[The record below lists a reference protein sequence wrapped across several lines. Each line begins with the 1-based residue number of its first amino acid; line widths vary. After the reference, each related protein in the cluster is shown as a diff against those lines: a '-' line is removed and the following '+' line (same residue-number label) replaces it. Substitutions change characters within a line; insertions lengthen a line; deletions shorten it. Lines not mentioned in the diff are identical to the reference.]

1 MNRIF
6 MLLLAMLPVSP
17 LKAQAVYQPV
27 KELAAREVPW
37 LLPYLQ
43 FEAIHREDG
52 KDVFILSSQNGKLKI
67 AASDVNAAA
76 KGLGWYLKNY
86 CHRSMSHLGDNLAPV
101 LPVPLIKAP
110 VKIVSAMPVRYTL
123 NYCTLS
129 YTMSFY
135 NWKDWQHE
143 IDWMALNGVNLML
156 ATVGAEAVW
165 QQTLKRIGYT
175 DKEIFDFIPGP
186 AYTAWWL
193 MGNLQ
198 GWGGPVT
205 RGMINRQADLEKKIL
220 ARMRALGINPVLQ
233 GFYGMVPTS
242 IKSRGVRTMEQGTW
256 GWFERPAYISAGDS
270 SFGKIAGIYYQEM
283 KKLYGSDIR
292 YFAGD
297 PFHEGGNTEGINV
310 AEYGKEI
317 QQEMQRYFPN
327 STWMLQGWQ
336 NNPSPGLLS
345 KLDKSNVLVEEL
357 FGENTE
363 NWLKRK
369 GYEGTP
375 FIWCTVT
382 NFGEKSGLYGKLQR
396 FADEVNKAENSGYAS
411 FMKGTGIM
419 PEGIHN
425 NPVVYSLVLDLA
437 WHKEKVD
444 ATHWIKAFV
453 TARYGKDNAAVQT
466 AWQGF
471 VKTVYRNFDAYQ
483 EGPSESVFCARP
495 ALQIK
500 SASSWGTRARNYDVK
515 EFEGA
520 VKLFVTA
527 SQGMKNSPAYQADK
541 IDFVRQ
547 ALSNKG
553 ETAYQDMITAFQ
565 NKDLALFRQRSAL
578 FLNMILQQDSLL
590 SGNKNFEL
598 ANWLNAAYNFG
609 KTPYEKKL
617 ALKNA
622 KMQITYWGPDDSA
635 TMVHDYANKEWSGM
649 MRHFYFPRWKM
660 FVDYCTGR
668 LKGEDPAAP
677 DYFKFEQTWAAKPDR
692 YAPLQLPA
700 AVRAGLVD
708 RILSE

>member
-6 MLLLAMLPVSP
+6 MLLLAMLPVFP

-27 KELAAREVPW
+27 KDLAERRVPW
-37 LLPYLQ
+37 LSPYLQ
-43 FEAIHREDG
+43 LEAIHREDG

-86 CHRSMSHLGDNLAPV
+86 CHRSMSHMGDNLAPV
-101 LPVPLIKAP
+101 LPVPVINTP
-110 VKIVSAMPVRYTL
+110 VKIVSALPVRYAL

-135 NWKDWQHE
+135 NWKDWEHE

-156 ATVGAEAVW
+156 ATVGTEAVW
-165 QQTLKRIGYT
+165 QRTLKRIGYT
-175 DKEIFDFIPGP
+175 DKEILDFIPGP

-205 RGMINRQADLEKKIL
+205 QGMINQRADLEKKIL
-220 ARMRALGINPVLQ
+220 TRMHGLGISPVLQ

-242 IKSRGVRTMEQGTW
+242 IKSRGIKTMEQGTW
-256 GWFERPAYISAGDS
+256 GSFERPAYIRAGDS

-297 PFHEGGNTEGINV
+297 PFHEGGKIEGINV
-310 AEYGKEI
+310 TEYGKEI

-336 NNPSPGLLS
+336 NNPSAALLS
-345 KLDKSNVLVEEL
+345 KIDKSRVLVEEL

-396 FADEVNKAENSGYAS
+396 FADEVNKAENSEYG
-411 FMKGTGIM
+411 FLMRGTGIM

-425 NPVVYSLVLDLA
+425 NPVVYDLVLDLA
-437 WHKEKVD
+437 WHREKVEVNR
-444 ATHWIKAFV
+444 WISTFV
-453 TARYGKDNAAVQT
+453 TARYGKDNAAVQK

-471 VKTVYRNFDAYQ
+471 VKTVYRDFDAYQ

-500 SASSWGTRARNYDVK
+500 SASSWGTRTRNYDVK
-515 EFEGA
+515 EFQNA
-520 VKLFVTA
+520 VKLFVGA
-527 SQGMKNSPAYQADK
+527 SREMKNNPAYQVDK

-547 ALSNKG
+547 VLSNKG

-565 NKDLALFRQRSAL
+565 DKDLALFKQRSGI

-598 ANWLNAAYNFG
+598 ATWLNAAYNFG

-622 KMQITYWGPDDSA
+622 KMQITYWGPDDST

-660 FVDYCTGR
+660 FVDYCLGK

-677 DYFKFEQTWAAKPDR
+677 
-692 YAPLQLPA
+692 
-700 AVRAGLVD
+700 
-708 RILSE
+708 